1 MTTTGKFFGAPGCP
15 VTEGLNKK
23 FAVTDEDIRAA
34 SAETGR
40 LARELDIT
48 NADHIAL
55 WLEANMADS
64 SLAWL
69 ACRIVEAHEA
79 ALSKPTPVEAEIASL
94 KQRLESAEE
103 ALRPFAVAA
112 DDLDDDHKDGADIWE
127 ASASLDITAGDLRRA
142 RTFLQEQEKQN
153 G

>member
-1 MTTTGKFFGAPGCP
+1 MTTTGKFFGTPGCP

-23 FAVTDEDIRAA
+23 FAVTDEDIRTA
-34 SAETGR
+34 SAETER

-55 WLEANMADS
+55 WLEANMPDS

-79 ALSKPTPVEAEIASL
+79 ALSKPTPVEAGMREAVTRLLGGRKIAGMYRME
-94 KQRLESAEE
+94 QDDINF
-103 ALRPFAVAA
+103 ALAA
-112 DDLDDDHKDGADIWE
+112 LSE
-127 ASASLDITAGDLRRA
+127 TR
-142 RTFLQEQEKQN
+142 E
-153 G
+153 